1 MSEQT
6 SNQIHDCIGMIGD
19 CPNRELI
26 ERLRAGLTLIATDE
40 HRLMNTTARQSA
52 ASILS
57 GKPIGGAVETPA
69 ARCAHGRRREQNC
82 PFCPGSF
89 KPSTTG
95 AVELLLAGVE
105 NAEDFIGEDRGFPL
119 AEWCQRAR
127 EFLRTAVEPAAVEML
142 PLRCGNPE
150 CGCAAMEEPKTK
162 STPFF
167 KGTVTFGDTAYAH
180 DGEGGVAV
188 KTSEPSPSLR
198 CKTCGGMAVT
208 GEYCSD
214 PCKMASN
221 RCKNCGIAVGESA
234 DYCSD
239 HCERRTA
246 MS

>member
-1 MSEQT
+1 MNIDE
-6 SNQIHDCIGMIGD
+6 
-19 CPNRELI
+19 RI
-26 ERLRAGLTLIATDE
+26 ERLERD
-40 HRLMNTTARQSA
+40 
-52 ASILS
+52 
-57 GKPIGGAVETPA
+57 
-69 ARCAHGRRREQNC
+69 
-82 PFCPGSF
+82 
-89 KPSTTG
+89 
-95 AVELLLAGVE
+95 
-105 NAEDFIGEDRGFPL
+105 NAELHEVLSAVGHSQAHPSERTTKVIAPTCPHGVYLDQD
-119 AEWCQRAR
+119 WCPECVDAS
-127 EFLRTAVEPAAVEML
+127 TADEPAAVEML